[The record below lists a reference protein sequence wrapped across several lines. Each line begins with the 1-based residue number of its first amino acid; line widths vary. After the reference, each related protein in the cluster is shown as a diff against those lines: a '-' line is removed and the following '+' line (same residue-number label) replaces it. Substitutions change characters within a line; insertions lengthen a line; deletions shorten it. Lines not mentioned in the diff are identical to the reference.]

1 MLLCTEI
8 PPHLLGR
15 SEAARFRAL
24 FKGESSKTADPGVL
38 PVASNPHEHARLA
51 STAARQAS
59 DADFARAQIP
69 QEIQKAWTFSPY
81 GGNTASPSKQESL
94 PPGTREA
101 VERAIAA
108 ARHQSDVAFLQR
120 TSTRQVRSGLT
131 GAPVESALPIL
142 GTPDARYTHPIIG
155 GVQRDDV
162 YPQSSTFQT
171 QVG

>member
-1 MLLCTEI
+1 M
-8 PPHLLGR
+8 
-15 SEAARFRAL
+15 A
-24 FKGESSKTADPGVL
+24 SSL
-38 PVASNPHEHARLA
+38 HEHARLA

-81 GGNTASPSKQESL
+81 GGNTANPLKQESL

-120 TSTRQVRSGLT
+120 TSTRQVRSGFI
-131 GAPVESALPIL
+131 GAPHEGAALPIL
-142 GTPDARYTHPIIG
+142 GTQDARYTHPIIG
-155 GVQRDDV
+155 GAQREDV